1 MLAKSFQF
9 TPRKKKWVIL
19 LALCGLSSYGMYK
32 VYNLPSVSRNRKRL
46 AKLLGALIAIT
57 EMVSDSSETLS
68 LVSRDL
74 KEFLASEQDQVP
86 NSLKQLSKIAVS
98 NEVSKTLSGVSEAV
112 TLGVIQGYNVDE
124 IEKVEDSS
132 FKDHVMDK
140 LMSKSGTGF
149 VSVVVGSFARNLV
162 LGFNS
167 NRNYESGL
175 TRWVGVLSTDESK
188 LVIGDLI
195 KTFVSTA
202 VATYLDRATSVN
214 VYDGMFSGL
223 TNPKHHKDVKDIVV
237 VKTLSG
243 VSEAVTLGVIQ
254 GYNVDEIE
262 KVEDSSFK
270 DHVMDKLMS
279 KSGTGFVSV
288 VVGSFARNLVLGFNS
303 NRNYESGLTR
313 WVGVLSTDESKLVI
327 GDLIKTFVS
336 TAVATYLDR
345 ATSVNVYDGMFS
357 GLTNPKHHKDVKDIV
372 VYLCNGAVETFVK
385 TSHQVLTS

>member
-1 MLAKSFQF
+1 MLAKSSQF

-57 EMVSDSSETLS
+57 EMLSDSSETLS

-74 KEFLASEQDQVP
+74 KEFLASENDQVP
-86 NSLKQLSKIAVS
+86 NSLKQLSKIAMS

-112 TLGVIQGYNVDE
+112 TLGVIQGYKVDE

-140 LMSKSGTGF
+140 LMSKPGTGF

-167 NRNYESGL
+167 NGNYESGL
-175 TRWVGVLSTDESK
+175 TQWVGVLSKDESK

-195 KTFVSTA
+195 KTIVSTA

-214 VYDGMFSGL
+214 VYDDNGMG
-223 TNPKHHKDVKDIVV
+223 
-237 VKTLSG
+237 
-243 VSEAVTLGVIQ
+243 
-254 GYNVDEIE
+254 
-262 KVEDSSFK
+262 
-270 DHVMDKLMS
+270 
-279 KSGTGFVSV
+279 
-288 VVGSFARNLVLGFNS
+288 
-303 NRNYESGLTR
+303 
-313 WVGVLSTDESKLVI
+313 
-327 GDLIKTFVS
+327 
-336 TAVATYLDR
+336 R
-345 ATSVNVYDGMFS
+345 A
-357 GLTNPKHHKDVKDIV
+357 I
-372 VYLCNGAVETFVK
+372 
-385 TSHQVLTS
+385 

>member
-1 MLAKSFQF
+1 MLAKSSQF
-9 TPRKKKWVIL
+9 TSRKKKWVIL

-57 EMVSDSSETLS
+57 DMVSDSSETLS

-74 KEFLASEQDQVP
+74 KEFLASEQDEVP

-112 TLGVIQGYNVDE
+112 TLGVIQGYKVDE

-140 LMSKSGTGF
+140 LMSKPGTGF

-167 NRNYESGL
+167 NGNYESGL
-175 TRWVGVLSTDESK
+175 TQWVGVLSK
-188 LVIGDLI
+188 
-195 KTFVSTA
+195 
-202 VATYLDRATSVN
+202 
-214 VYDGMFSGL
+214 
-223 TNPKHHKDVKDIVV
+223 
-237 VKTLSG
+237 
-243 VSEAVTLGVIQ
+243 
-254 GYNVDEIE
+254 
-262 KVEDSSFK
+262 
-270 DHVMDKLMS
+270 
-279 KSGTGFVSV
+279 
-288 VVGSFARNLVLGFNS
+288 
-303 NRNYESGLTR
+303 
-313 WVGVLSTDESKLVI
+313 DESKLVI